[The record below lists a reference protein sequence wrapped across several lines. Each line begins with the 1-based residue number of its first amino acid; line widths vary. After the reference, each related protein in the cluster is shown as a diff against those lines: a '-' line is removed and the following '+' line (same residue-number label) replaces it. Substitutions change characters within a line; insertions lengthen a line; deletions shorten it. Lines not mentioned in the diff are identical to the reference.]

1 MKKSV
6 YIGSFLGMIVLCVV
20 FLFQGS
26 IQAQAQYQGDAAF
39 TAVPPGSKQPETP
52 IAVLMNTLHNPQFR
66 ESLRRENERFKLLT
80 LGVLP
85 GHGLS
90 NQQREYELIEAF
102 SKNVSDIVITN
113 IRDQLKERAQ
123 EALEGSAFDRI
134 LQLAEHAK
142 DITKNLRISEGE
154 RSIAMNVEPHPLEPK
169 LEIQN
174 LVIDSIHLAYNTQD
188 QAPSLFL
195 EQGLTPNV
203 KSQVHYDML
212 LQKIDGALKTKI
224 NDSMNFH
231 IINSN
236 NLNRVGE
243 KSVIFGISIKLH

>member
-1 MKKSV
+1 
-6 YIGSFLGMIVLCVV
+6 
-20 FLFQGS
+20 
-26 IQAQAQYQGDAAF
+26 
-39 TAVPPGSKQPETP
+39 
-52 IAVLMNTLHNPQFR
+52 
-66 ESLRRENERFKLLT
+66 
-80 LGVLP
+80 
-85 GHGLS
+85 
-90 NQQREYELIEAF
+90 
-102 SKNVSDIVITN
+102 
-113 IRDQLKERAQ
+113 
-123 EALEGSAFDRI
+123 
-134 LQLAEHAK
+134 
-142 DITKNLRISEGE
+142 
-154 RSIAMNVEPHPLEPK
+154 MNVEPHPLEPK